1 MFLAKKLFRPIIF
14 RIIEFEKPQGTI
26 YKVAQAIVTVIVR
39 VIRSFVLAPTMSM
52 RTISQKKSIF
62 PRKNSLGQF
71 FYRSTEYGRLQV
83 TFC

>member
-39 VIRSFVLAPTMSM
+39 VIRSFVLAPKRWMV
-52 RTISQKKSIF
+52 TISQKKSIF
-62 PRKNSLGQF
+62 HKKNIFGHF
-71 FYRSTEYGRLQV
+71 FLA
-83 TFC
+83 